1 MNTQVLSFDKDGNM
15 VKKAIVKGLEEFLD
29 NYEYYSKHFERWEV
43 SIIEDGFQV
52 YQDENLY
59 EEYTITK
66 EELK

>member
-1 MNTQVLSFDKDGNM
+1 MNTQILSFDKDGNM
-15 VKKAIVKGLEEFLD
+15 VKKTIVKGLEEFLN

-43 SIIEDGFQV
+43 SIIEDGFQIFE
-52 YQDENLY
+52 DENLC